1 MLIVSLSSADL
12 LKVAGNKDAIIEFL
26 YKKAEEKLSPMI
38 KFAITDIT
46 QPCAYHENL
55 SMDIGLGIM
64 ISEQL
69 EWRF

>member
-1 MLIVSLSSADL
+1 MLIVSLSSSDML
-12 LKVAGNKDAIIEFL
+12 NLSGDKDALINFL

-55 SMDIGLGIM
+55 SMDIGLRIM
-64 ISEQL
+64 TSDQL